1 MKKNLLNLGTVL
13 MVLVVVGLGCKF
25 SAGTTTD
32 DNTKNTNKP
41 VTNSNINSG
50 SNSTT
55 NSNSTAPTESKD
67 SSKTKTP
74 KEKADFTVTAE
85 EYDKIFTREGVTDKD
100 LEKYGKKN
108 IQVSGRIDMVVT
120 EKQGTTQPWVT
131 LYAPG
136 TLHGV
141 SCYFDDKDVDQ
152 MKDLKEDSMA
162 TVQGFQDDFLVPK
175 VSPRLEHCQVIEV
188 K

>member
-1 MKKNLLNLGTVL
+1 MKKNLLNLGVVL
-13 MVLVVVGLGCKF
+13 TILAAIGLGCKF

-32 DNTKNTNKP
+32 DNTKNTAKP
-41 VTNSNINSG
+41 LANSNSG
-50 SNSTT
+50 SNTTSTANSTT
-55 NSNSTAPTESKD
+55 PTESKD
-67 SSKTKTP
+67 TGKTARSP

-85 EYDKIFTREGVTDKD
+85 EYDKIFTRDGVTDKD

-108 IQVSGRIDMVVT
+108 IQVSGRVDMVVT
-120 EKQGTTQPWVT
+120 EKKGTTQPWVT

-152 MKDLKEDSMA
+152 MKDLKEDGMA